1 MMPPVVTPFPS
12 RREAFGLTLLGVLGA
27 GAALAAAPRGARMVR
42 RSGLAF
48 GTTVSIT
55 LVDDGGFDVE
65 AAFTDAFAAI
75 RAVHRAA
82 DLFDPSSELRR
93 LEAAGRLER
102 PSPDLVAMVAH
113 ALDLARATE
122 GAFDPTVQPLWRA
135 WRDAEGRPSEAA
147 LAAARARVD
156 FRAVRLEADSITFAR
171 PGMAM
176 TLNALAQG
184 HATDR
189 VAAALA
195 ARGVVHAFL
204 DTGELG
210 ARGRR
215 ADGGGWRV
223 AIANPRDSCA
233 DLGRVGLADRRFLAT
248 SADSATT
255 WLPDYSEHHIVEP
268 WSGHS
273 PRELAEV
280 VVDAPSG
287 LVADGLSTAVMVL
300 GGAKGAALVAE
311 TPGTSALLV
320 GKDGRRSRVGDF
332 PDSTTA

>member
-1 MMPPVVTPFPS
+1 MMPPVPPPFPS
-12 RREAFGLTLLGVLGA
+12 RREALGLAVLGALGA
-27 GAALAAAPRGARMVR
+27 GAALAAVPRGAKTIR
-42 RSGLAF
+42 RSALAF

-65 AAFTDAFAAI
+65 AAFADAFSAV
-75 RAVHRAA
+75 RAVQRAA
-82 DLFDPSSELRR
+82 DLFDPASELRR

-102 PSPDLVAMVAH
+102 PSPDLVAMVGH

-135 WRDAEGRPSEAA
+135 WREAKGLPGEAA
-147 LAAARARVD
+147 LTAVRARVD
-156 FRAVRLEADSITFAR
+156 FRAVRLEANAIAFSR

-176 TLNALAQG
+176 TLNAVAQG

-195 ARGVVHAFL
+195 ARGVGHAFL

-215 ADGGGWRV
+215 VDGGGWRV
-223 AIANPRDSCA
+223 AIADPRDLRN
-233 DLGRVGLADRRFLAT
+233 DLGRIDLGDRRFLAT
-248 SADSATT
+248 SADSATA
-255 WLPDYSEHHIVEP
+255 WLPDFSEHHIVEP

-280 VVDAPSG
+280 VVEAPSG

-300 GGAKGAALVAE
+300 GREKGAVLIAR
-311 TPGTSALLV
+311 TPGASALLV
-320 GKDGRRSRVGDF
+320 GKDGRRTRIGDF
-332 PDSTTA
+332 PDPTA

>member
-1 MMPPVVTPFPS
+1 MMPPTSPPFPS
-12 RREAFGLTLLGVLGA
+12 RREAFGLALLGVLGA

-55 LVDDGGFDVE
+55 LVDDGRFDVE
-65 AAFTDAFAAI
+65 AAFEEAFAAI

-82 DLFDPSSELRR
+82 DLFDPASELRR
-93 LEAAGRLER
+93 LAAAGRLER
-102 PSPDLVAMVAH
+102 PSPDLVAMVRH
-113 ALDLARATE
+113 ALDLAEATE

-135 WRDAEGRPSEAA
+135 WRDADGRPSAA
-147 LAAARARVD
+147 AVAAARARVD
-156 FRAVRLEADSITFAR
+156 FRAVRLEADSIAFAR
-171 PGMAM
+171 PDMAM

-184 HATDR
+184 YATDR

-223 AIANPRDSCA
+223 AIADPRDSRS
-233 DLGRVGLADRRFLAT
+233 DLGRVGLGDRRFLAT
-248 SADSATT
+248 SADSATA

-268 WSGHS
+268 WSGQG

-280 VVDAPSG
+280 VVEAPSG
-287 LVADGLSTAVMVL
+287 VVAGGVSTAVMVL
-300 GGAKGAALVAE
+300 GAEKGAALIAR
-311 TPGTSALLV
+311 TPGTAALFV
-320 GKDGRRSRVGDF
+320 GKDGRRTRVGDF
-332 PDSTTA
+332 PDPTA